1 MKKIFLKMLT
11 CVLLICILLVFS
23 SCSESDRGGTTD
35 GTSITSNETSAV
47 TSEAP
52 KKPSAEELYGKAVV
66 EFEGNFIDISSLPK
80 SSAIAPCYN
89 FYPQSFSEIEDHVKN
104 ANNGCIV
111 KFKVADIAT
120 QKLVDPFQGLC
131 VPIVIDE
138 IFYQAEGFN
147 LSVGQELELTTRMYF
162 ISRDPI
168 DKTPVLLREDNKG
181 SGFFVGGEYL
191 LIGYYDPEEI
201 KIWPCVSYRGVIEIT
216 SFSDTNGFDCDPMG
230 FKEEAFKKYGISPK

>member
-23 SCSESDRGGTTD
+23 SCSESDMGGTTD

-66 EFEGNFIDISSLPK
+66 EFKGNFIDISSLPK
-80 SSAIAPCYN
+80 SSKIAPSYI
-89 FYPQSFSEIEDHVKN
+89 FYPQSFSEIEDYVKN
-104 ANNGCIV
+104 SNNGCIV
-111 KFKVADIAT
+111 KFKVADAVT
-120 QKLVDPFQGLC
+120 QKLVDPFQSLY

-138 IFYQAEGFN
+138 IFYQSEGLN
-147 LSVGQELELTTRMYF
+147 LSVGQKLELLTRMYIIEYNF
-162 ISRDPI
+162 DEETY
-168 DKTPVLLREDNKG
+168 KVYREDKKG
-181 SGFFVGGEYL
+181 CAFFVGGEYFL
-191 LIGYYDPEEI
+191 VGHYDTE
-201 KIWPCVSYRGVIEIT
+201 KDLMQPCVSYRGVIEIT